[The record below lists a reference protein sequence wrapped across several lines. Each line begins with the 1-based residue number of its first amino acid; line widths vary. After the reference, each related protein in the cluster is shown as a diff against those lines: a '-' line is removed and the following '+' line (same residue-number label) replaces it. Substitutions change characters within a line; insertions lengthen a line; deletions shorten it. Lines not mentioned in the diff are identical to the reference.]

1 MPNDIWFAIGLM
13 AVGSY
18 VSRASGYWLMGFVT
32 LTPRVR
38 NWLGAIPMA
47 VVGAVLGPA
56 ALAAGIPECVG
67 FVTAFVVMRRTG
79 NDLFGMA
86 AALVA
91 VAGLR
96 FFL

>member
-1 MPNDIWFAIGLM
+1 VQTDVWLAIALM
-13 AVGSY
+13 AVGSF
-18 VSRASGYWLMGFVT
+18 VTRAGGYWLMGFVT

-38 NWLGAIPMA
+38 AWLDAIPMA

-67 FVTAFVVMRRTG
+67 FVAAFVVMRRTG
-79 NDLFGMA
+79 NDLCGMA
-86 AALVA
+86 AALFA

-96 FFL
+96 YFL